1 MYIYNFF
8 LILLIFLLAPSQ
20 ILSEEQSNIFINDFY
35 LKSDKAIRIL
45 KEIESNLKE
54 GTREK
59 VCSRQREAAKLGLLA
74 NESLMKAF
82 EAEGIEPPMDFLNS
96 NKKKWEVILNQ
107 C

>member
-1 MYIYNFF
+1 MYICRVF
-8 LILLIFLLAPSQ
+8 LISLIFLLSPSQ
-20 ILSEEQSNIFINDFY
+20 ILSETQSKIFINEFY
-35 LKSDKAIRIL
+35 LKTDKAIKIL

-74 NESLMKAF
+74 NESLMRAF